1 MVSDGD
7 ALRGTVTVFDGTG
20 AIGLPDGGE
29 PVVVAVL
36 TTLPADTSPA
46 VVTRDP
52 VQVADAP
59 GARDVAV
66 QVTPVVLGSVTVT
79 AVRVTLPVFVTVNE

>member
-1 MVSDGD
+1 M
-7 ALRGTVTVFDGTG
+7 TVFDGTG
-20 AIGLPDGGE
+20 AIGLPDGGV
-29 PVVVAVL
+29 PVAVAVF

-46 VVTRDP
+46 VVRRDP

-66 QVTPVVLGSVTVT
+66 HVTPVVLGSVTVT
-79 AVRVTLPVFVTVNE
+79 AVTVTLPLFVTVNE